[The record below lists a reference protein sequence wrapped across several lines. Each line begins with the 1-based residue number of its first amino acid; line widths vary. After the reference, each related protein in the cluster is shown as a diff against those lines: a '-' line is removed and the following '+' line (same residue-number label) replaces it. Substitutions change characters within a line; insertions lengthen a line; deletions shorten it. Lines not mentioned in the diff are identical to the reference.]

1 MFFTEYNLGMTVV
14 IVVSYLLGSVP
25 TAYLIAKLHKINI
38 FEIGSGNMGGT
49 NVARALGIR
58 WGIYVAIF
66 DVLKGVIAIIIAQK
80 IMPSENVA
88 SATTVAAIT
97 VVIGH
102 NWSLFATILTGTL
115 RGGKGAAPAFGT
127 LLMLAPVQVIVVM
140 MLVGGSIVALTR
152 HVSLGVLIAFF
163 IAILWL
169 TVLIL
174 QRQLDSGIMVYIW
187 MLAALLLIRFKENI
201 QRLLAGTERRLG
213 ERA

>member
-1 MFFTEYNLGMTVV
+1 MFFTEYNLGMTIV

-58 WGIYVAIF
+58 WGLYVALF
-66 DVLKGVIAIIIAQK
+66 DILKGVIAIIIAQK

-152 HVSLGVLIAFF
+152 YVSLGVLIAFF

-213 ERA
+213 ERV